1 MSAKK
6 KERFFY
12 ILLYVFLHFRRKF
25 GEPFSAL
32 GTRTGNSVCLVACR
46 HYCSNVNDSVASASF
61 SKSLKS
67 RQNALHGQGMLGWA
81 GLLCGPRGDLWGSPF
96 PAELWSSH
104 LECWELGLEGS
115 CFMWM
120 KERQCGSDVN
130 CKLISLAWGG
140 ILSFTRAATDKF
152 DIGNQVCV
160 CAVFSFIIARKGRK
174 SKASFGTIK
183 HFSLVSCLE

>member
-1 MSAKK
+1 MKCLQKKK
-6 KERFFY
+6 KERGVFY

-67 RQNALHGQGMLGWA
+67 RRNALRGQGMLGWA
-81 GLLCGPRGDLWGSPF
+81 GLCCSVVQGEICGVPRSQLSCGAPTWSAGNWAWKEVVLCGWRKDNAVLMSIVNSSLW
-96 PAELWSSH
+96 
-104 LECWELGLEGS
+104 LG
-115 CFMWM
+115 
-120 KERQCGSDVN
+120 
-130 CKLISLAWGG
+130 GG

-152 DIGNQVCV
+152 DIGN
-160 CAVFSFIIARKGRK
+160 
-174 SKASFGTIK
+174 
-183 HFSLVSCLE
+183 